1 MWCILYDETLS
12 MPNLH
17 VCTNLLMI
25 TPQVLLEY
33 IIYGTNETLSMPN
46 LRTCTYVCTLSFWTL
61 LLVIKLLM
69 ILITLFL
76 NCVIIISLESC
87 VLFCSCFM

>member
-46 LRTCTYVCTLSFWTL
+46 LHV
-61 LLVIKLLM
+61 LM
-69 ILITLFL
+69 
-76 NCVIIISLESC
+76 C
-87 VLFCSCFM
+87 VLYPFGPCYL